1 MVKEPNFSRQRIN
14 TSRLPATLA
23 AKWSRPVLAEG
34 FVPFPKL
41 LLRCL
46 PKIFTGEGAIE
57 KLAVILAIVDFQ
69 RDELFRD
76 PSLEYLA
83 FVADMD
89 RDDFQKVMIS
99 LEKEGLISVE
109 KTDTGLKVSL
119 KGLLD
124 KIEAETK
131 KA

>member
-83 FVADMD
+83 FVADME
-89 RDDFQKVMIS
+89 RDDFHAGQS
-99 LEKEGLISVE
+99 RFALPLSAGYQL
-109 KTDTGLKVSL
+109 LKVNTL
-119 KGLLD
+119 WRERVFPNVATALFL
-124 KIEAETK
+124 E
-131 KA
+131 